1 MISRY
6 ERGTGYISIRVAL
19 RRTDLTEEILEEC
32 VRREMIRE
40 PLTETDLV
48 ELRRIRRLR
57 ELGVN
62 MPGIEI
68 ILQMRRRIQALQAE
82 MTHEQK
88 SGSRLAPPEWAGADR
103 VEWIQIEERWQRLL
117 PPVSDR

>member
-6 ERGTGYISIRVAL
+6 ERGTGYIGIRVAL
-19 RRTDLTEEILEEC
+19 RRTGLTEETLEEC

-40 PLTETDLV
+40 PLTEADLV
-48 ELRRIRRLR
+48 ELRRIRRMH

-82 MTHEQK
+82 VAHEQK
-88 SGSRLAPPEWAGADR
+88 SGSRLAPPEWVKADR